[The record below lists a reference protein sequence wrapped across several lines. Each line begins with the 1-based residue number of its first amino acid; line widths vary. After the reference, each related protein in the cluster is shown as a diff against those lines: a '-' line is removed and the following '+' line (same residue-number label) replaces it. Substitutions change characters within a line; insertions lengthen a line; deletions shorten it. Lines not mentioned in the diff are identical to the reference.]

1 MGLMAALVDTGILL
15 ALANKRDANHQAAVT
30 LLSSL
35 REALLVPTP
44 VITEAAYLINRVL
57 GVEAEAR
64 LIASLGQGEMQLE
77 EVTRPDCLRAAELLR
92 TYADARIGFVDASLA
107 AMAERL
113 KIRRILTL
121 DRRHFEMI
129 RPRHCTGFEIL
140 P

>member
-1 MGLMAALVDTGILL
+1 MAALVDTGILL
-15 ALANKRDANHQAAVT
+15 ALANKRDANHSAAVA

-35 REALLVPTP
+35 AEALLVPTP
-44 VITEAAYLINRVL
+44 VLTEAAYLTNRVL

-64 LIASLGQGEMQLE
+64 LIASLGHGEMQLE
-77 EVTRPDCLRAAELLR
+77 DVTRADCLRAADLLR
-92 TYADARIGFVDASLA
+92 TYAEANIGFVDAVLA

-113 KIRRILTL
+113 KIRRVLTV

-129 RPRHCTGFEIL
+129 RPRHCAGFEIL

>member
-1 MGLMAALVDTGILL
+1 MAVLVDTGILL
-15 ALANKRDANHQAAVT
+15 ALANKRDTNHQAAVV

-44 VITEAAYLINRVL
+44 VLTEAAYLTNRVL

-77 EVTRPDCLRAAELLR
+77 EVTRADCLRAAELLR
-92 TYADARIGFVDASLA
+92 TYADANIGFVDAALVAS
-107 AMAERL
+107 AERL
-113 KIRRILTL
+113 KIRRLLTV

-129 RPRHCTGFEIL
+129 RPRHCASFEIL